1 MYGLVADNFGKPS
14 GRIDLRVCLYQ
25 PVFATASMVSDFA
38 KQFVE
43 MEEENVRLKNELAAA
58 KTLVVDEHLKNDKL
72 EKEVAKLKKS
82 LDKEVKARESAKAAL
97 AGSETR
103 LHEAAE
109 SLLGESFVVVLCIHS
124 IAIDFFRSCTDYFA
138 HCDSCCRYPCGQVR
152 TSSGWAVGGFD
163 CFCD

>member
-1 MYGLVADNFGKPS
+1 
-14 GRIDLRVCLYQ
+14 
-25 PVFATASMVSDFA
+25 MVSDFA

-82 LDKEVKARESAKAAL
+82 LDKEVKARESAKAVL

-103 LHEAAE
+103 LHE
-109 SLLGESFVVVLCIHS
+109 V
-124 IAIDFFRSCTDYFA
+124 
-138 HCDSCCRYPCGQVR
+138 
-152 TSSGWAVGGFD
+152 
-163 CFCD
+163 